1 MMQRTIAASWLRGLV
16 DMFAAEGLD
25 KIGLLRECGLQPR
38 DLEDAE
44 RRFPATVTTRLWEL
58 AIARHPKPTLGLE
71 RQLCDRY
78 GGMHLVGYA
87 MMACPTLLEGLR
99 LMQRYL
105 AVVSEA
111 TVFDMQKDELGYWL
125 YVGLQG
131 EAQPPRQRAEFAL
144 LTVLMLCTWFTRSNI
159 QPLAVEMIYPE
170 PADARPHSAAFLT
183 DVHFGQPHNR
193 MLLRHEDLQRTLPTH
208 DPVVAALHERY
219 LQQQL
224 QKLGHTSTR
233 YRVFTEIVRRL
244 KNGEPRRAE
253 IAASIH
259 VSERTLQRRLREENI
274 SFQELLNDARR
285 ELAQQY
291 LADPRLSLTEVA
303 DLLGFGDQS
312 NFFRA
317 SKRWFGVS
325 PGQYRSRF
333 ESA

>member
-1 MMQRTIAASWLRGLV
+1 
-16 DMFAAEGLD
+16 
-25 KIGLLRECGLQPR
+25 
-38 DLEDAE
+38 
-44 RRFPATVTTRLWEL
+44 
-58 AIARHPKPTLGLE
+58 
-71 RQLCDRY
+71 
-78 GGMHLVGYA
+78 
-87 MMACPTLLEGLR
+87 
-99 LMQRYL
+99 
-105 AVVSEA
+105 
-111 TVFDMQKDELGYWL
+111 
-125 YVGLQG
+125 
-131 EAQPPRQRAEFAL
+131 
-144 LTVLMLCTWFTRSNI
+144 
-159 QPLAVEMIYPE
+159 
-170 PADARPHSAAFLT
+170 
-183 DVHFGQPHNR
+183 
-193 MLLRHEDLQRTLPTH
+193 EDLQCTLPTH

-291 LADPRLSLTEVA
+291 LADTRLTLAEVA